1 MIPSLRI
8 KTQTGGRMKKETLLA
23 NAIRT
28 EIYMSQ
34 KELADE
40 LNVHE
45 NTVSNWVT
53 GKSTISPIFFVKMK
67 EMGIPIKALKN
78 PSQEVT

>member
-1 MIPSLRI
+1 
-8 KTQTGGRMKKETLLA
+8 MKKETLLA

-34 KELADE
+34 KELADK
-40 LNVHE
+40 LGVHE

-53 GKSTISPIFFVKMK
+53 GKSTISPVFFIKMK
-67 EMGIPIKALKN
+67 EMGIPSKVLKN
-78 PSQEVT
+78 PSKEV